1 VCPGALCPNP
11 SQGLC
16 RRHEG
21 APKILPLTDH
31 SPVPKKQVWAQP
43 LARALSPNRPCL
55 AATPCLPRALGA
67 PAIYGPGRSLAAR
80 LAPPAGG
87 AEFDAHRAYVV
98 SSTTSPPGSAS
109 DPEADAGQEEQDI
122 SASDLRVNEDIRV
135 REVRLIGPDGQN
147 LGVVSTR
154 EALQIARQ
162 AGLDLVEVAPNVEP
176 PVCRVLDYGKFL
188 YEKAKKEREARKAQT
203 KIEIKEIRL
212 RPKTSDHHRS
222 FKIRD
227 ARRWLTE
234 GKKVRVRIRFRGREI
249 TYPEIALEDLRAV
262 AADLADV
269 ASIEQAPMME
279 GRTMLMTLAPGKPA
293 KAAS

>member
-1 VCPGALCPNP
+1 MAIPAPTRSGPASHGRPPFPEPGA
-11 SQGLC
+11 
-16 RRHEG
+16 
-21 APKILPLTDH
+21 
-31 SPVPKKQVWAQP
+31 VP
-43 LARALSPNRPCL
+43 R
-55 AATPCLPRALGA
+55 
-67 PAIYGPGRSLAAR
+67 
-80 LAPPAGG
+80 AGG
-87 AEFDAHRAYVV
+87 AEFDARWPYVV
-98 SSTTSPPGSAS
+98 SSSISAPG
-109 DPEADAGQEEQDI
+109 PEKGPRADAGQEEQDI

-162 AGLDLVEVAPNVEP
+162 AGLDLVEVAPNVDP

-269 ASIEQAPMME
+269 ATIEQAPMME